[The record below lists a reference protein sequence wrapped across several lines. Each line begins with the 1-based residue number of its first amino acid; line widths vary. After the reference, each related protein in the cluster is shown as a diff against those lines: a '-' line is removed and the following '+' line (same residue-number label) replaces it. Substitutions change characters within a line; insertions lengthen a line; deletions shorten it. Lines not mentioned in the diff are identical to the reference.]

1 MSLSIYQLKPQFQ
14 RLLHPLVSLLAA
26 ARVTPNQMTVATAA
40 LMVGY
45 GVALALWPAAR
56 GLWLGL
62 VAVMPLRMALNALD
76 GLLAHHTG
84 RKTALGAM
92 LNELCDVVSD
102 LALYLP
108 VALLAGVAA
117 PLAILCAVGAAV
129 VEFAGLSALAAG
141 SPRRFDGPMGKSLR
155 PGRPAR
161 GVRRRAGLDRRDAGA
176 GGCAAGLDA
185 AQSAAC
191 GRRATETVKMPSS
204 PMRLETLRNPAQAT
218 RPSSSPWG
226 RGRISQA
233 APRWLRSVPAIKAS
247 CGCQGWPV

>member
-141 SPRRFDGPMGKSLR
+141 SPRRFDGPMGKSD
-155 PGRPAR
+155 
-161 GVRRRAGLDRRDAGA
+161 RAVAYGLVGLLAG
-176 GGCAAGLDA
+176 
-185 AQSAAC
+185 C
-191 GRRATETVKMPSS
+191 G
-204 PMRLETLRNPAQAT
+204 
-218 RPSSSPWG
+218 
-226 RGRISQA
+226 A
-233 APRWLRSVPAIKAS
+233 APAWIDATLGLVGVLLAWTLLNRLRAAVAP
-247 CGCQGWPV
+247 PRP

>member
-141 SPRRFDGPMGKSLR
+141 SPRRFDGPMGKSDRAVAYGLV
-155 PGRPAR
+155 GLLAGCGAAPAWI
-161 GVRRRAGLDRRDAGA
+161 DA
-176 GGCAAGLDA
+176 
-185 AQSAAC
+185 
-191 GRRATETVKMPSS
+191 
-204 PMRLETLRNPAQAT
+204 TL
-218 RPSSSPWG
+218 G
-226 RGRISQA
+226 RGGGRLAWTRLTRLRA
-233 APRWLRSVPAIKAS
+233 AVAPPRP
-247 CGCQGWPV
+247 